1 MAGLSI
7 VAAPNHELSPEELN
21 ELLSGLMPDIPGY
34 QVMRRIGR
42 GGMCYVYLGL
52 QRSLDRQVAI
62 KVMAPDALND
72 EIGKQR
78 FEREARTIAKLE
90 HPSIVGIHEV
100 GRTPEGLLYYVLPY
114 LSKGHVGQRDLTQDE
129 PRIIEVLRSLL
140 SALEYAHARGIV
152 HRDVKAE
159 NVLFDNADRPVLTDF
174 GIAVSKRD
182 NVRMTGGGMALGS
195 STYMSPEQARGER
208 VDGRADIYS
217 LGVLAFEMLCGHL
230 PFQNPD
236 SLGLALM
243 HAQDPVPRLPE
254 AKRHWQAF
262 IDKAMEKSA
271 GKRFANA
278 HQMMLALFDVEAD
291 SNRIANLPV
300 ALQEPE
306 QALPTPAARLQQS
319 LRSAM
324 VRVAQAM
331 RGAKVAAA
339 AGFVLLLMVAA
350 LSWALWPGS
359 SVTSDTSSVAKA
371 ESNAA
376 LVADP
381 ERGLEPAEAPLS
393 VSDAQATESANE
405 IDAAAELEEDVPDLP
420 PGLRELQ
427 AARGQIAR
435 GRLSLPPGDNAYES
449 LFAARRIIPDS
460 PQLRAV
466 GERWI
471 DAASPHLLAGLDDGR
486 EEASLALLQRADTLA
501 GDLQLHEGPA
511 WLHLKQALSESMLA
525 RLQSALAAG
534 DLDAVHA
541 AKALA
546 LRFGVQPESLEPA
559 WSQPIVRVK
568 PGDVLT
574 AGGTRMALLRLPTAS
589 AAGLAAMPQEV
600 TRDQYAAF
608 ARLAGRSESRC
619 RNRTAG
625 MFQRKRSWQQPG
637 FDQAGDHPVVCVSV
651 DDALAY
657 AEWLGARDGVR
668 YRLPSAGEWSRLA
681 GYPLAGD
688 ACGSDRLACGSN
700 GSVAA
705 NSGSTSPA
713 GLRGLRGNVRE
724 WLSDCSDG
732 CRNRMAGG
740 LGWRDAPDGSA
751 TGSEALDADQAYDDV
766 GFRLLREVPAEEV
779 ELR

>member
-1 MAGLSI
+1 M
-7 VAAPNHELSPEELN
+7 AAPNHELSPEELN

-114 LSKGHVGQRDLTQDE
+114 LSKGHVGQRDLTKDE
-129 PRIIEVLRSLL
+129 PRVIEVLRSLL

-182 NVRMTGGGMALGS
+182 NVRMTGSGLALGS

-230 PFQNPD
+230 PFQSSD
-236 SLGLALM
+236 ALSLALM
-243 HAQDPVPRLPE
+243 HAQDPVPRMPE

-271 GKRFANA
+271 SKRFASA
-278 HQMMLALFDVEAD
+278 HQMLQALAEVAAESKRL
-291 SNRIANLPV
+291 SRLPV
-300 ALQEPE
+300 AQPGADLQPPTQVIRVVEPGHS
-306 QALPTPAARLQQS
+306 ARDRLPTQLRGPKAAL
-319 LRSAM
+319 
-324 VRVAQAM
+324 
-331 RGAKVAAA
+331 A
-339 AGFVLLLMVAA
+339 AGVVLLLIVVA
-350 LSWALWPGS
+350 LSVALWPDS
-359 SVTSDTSSVAKA
+359 PSDPLLA
-371 ESNAA
+371 EPAAA
-376 LVADP
+376 LVDVAGPSSDG
-381 ERGLEPAEAPLS
+381 EVIEVPAA
-393 VSDAQATESANE
+393 VSELQTEESSDTAGE
-405 IDAAAELEEDVPDLP
+405 TGELEEEVPDLP

-435 GRLSLPPGDNAYES
+435 GRLSLPAGDNAYES
-449 LFAARRIIPDS
+449 LFAARRILPDS
-460 PQLRAV
+460 PQLQAV

-471 DAASPHLLAGLDDGR
+471 AAASPHLLAALADGR
-486 EEASLALLQRADTLA
+486 EEASLGLLQRADTLA
-501 GDLQLHEGPA
+501 GDLKLREGSAWRQLQKSLAEA
-511 WLHLKQALSESMLA
+511 MLA
-525 RLQSALAAG
+525 PLQSALAAG
-534 DLDAVHA
+534 DLDAVQA
-541 AKALA
+541 AKARA
-546 LRFGVQPESLEPA
+546 LRFGVKPEALEPA
-559 WSQPIVRVK
+559 WSAPIVRVK
-568 PGDVLT
+568 PGDVMTSGSSQLV
-574 AGGTRMALLRLPTAS
+574 LLRLPTQT

-608 ARLAGRSESRC
+608 ARLSGASETRC

-625 MFQRKRSWQQPG
+625 IFQRKRSWQEPG
-637 FDQAGDHPVVCVSV
+637 FEQAGDHPVVCVSV
-651 DDALAY
+651 ADALAY

-668 YRLPSAGEWSRLA
+668 YRLPSAGEWNRLA
-681 GYPLAGD
+681 GYPQSGD
-688 ACGSDRLACGSN
+688 ACASDRLACGSN
-700 GSVAA
+700 GTARAA
-705 NSGSTSPA
+705 SGSTSPA

-724 WLSDCSDG
+724 WLSDCADG
-732 CRNRMAGG
+732 CRKRMAGG
-740 LGWRDAPDGSA
+740 RGWRDAAAVSA
-751 TGSEALDADQAYDDV
+751 TGGEALDADQAYDDV
-766 GFRLLREVPAEEV
+766 GFRLLRDVAAEEV

>member
-7 VAAPNHELSPEELN
+7 MAAPNHELSPEELN

-129 PRIIEVLRSLL
+129 PRVIEVLRSLL

-230 PFQNPD
+230 PFQSPD
-236 SLGLALM
+236 SLSLALM

-254 AKRHWQAF
+254 DKRHWQAF

-278 HQMMLALFDVEAD
+278 HQMMLALFDVEAE
-291 SNRIANLPV
+291 STRIAKLPV
-300 ALQEPE
+300 AQPQPE
-306 QALPTPAARLQQS
+306 QALQTPAVRLQQFLYAAIDRVPQP
-319 LRSAM
+319 LRGPKA
-324 VRVAQAM
+324 AI
-331 RGAKVAAA
+331 GAGIV
-339 AGFVLLLMVAA
+339 VLLIVAT
-350 LSWALWPGS
+350 LSWALWPDS
-359 SVTSDTSSVAKA
+359 SGTSDVSDIAQAETAVAVVA
-371 ESNAA
+371 E
-376 LVADP
+376 P
-381 ERGLEPAEAPLS
+381 ERGFEPTQASDS
-393 VSDAQATESANE
+393 VPDTQPGESAGE
-405 IDAAAELEEDVPDLP
+405 IEDATDLEEEVPDLP
-420 PGLRELQ
+420 PGLSELQ

-435 GRLSLPPGDNAYES
+435 GRLSLPAGDNAYES

-471 DAASPHLLAGLDDGR
+471 AAASPHLLAGLDDGR
-486 EEASLALLQRADTLA
+486 EETSLTLLQRAETLA
-501 GDLQLHEGPA
+501 SDLQLRDGSA
-511 WLHLKQALSESMLA
+511 WLQLQEGLSETMLK
-525 RLQSALAAG
+525 RLQSALAAS
-534 DLDAVHA
+534 DLDSVRA

-546 LRFGVQPESLEPA
+546 LRLGLQPESLQPA
-559 WSQPIVRVK
+559 WSQPIVHAK

-574 AGGTRMALLRLPTAS
+574 AGGTDMVLLSLPS
-589 AAGLAAMPQEV
+589 ATGPGLAAMRQEV
-600 TRDQYAAF
+600 TRDEYAAF
-608 ARLAGRSESRC
+608 ARLGSRPDTRC

-625 MFQRKRSWQQPG
+625 FFQRKRSWQEPG
-637 FDQAGDHPVVCVSV
+637 FEQAGNHPVACVSV
-651 DDALAY
+651 ADALAY

-668 YRLPSAGEWSRLA
+668 YRLPSAAEWRRLA
-681 GYPLAGD
+681 GYPVAGD
-688 ACGSDRLACGSN
+688 ACAMDRLACGSN
-700 GSVAA
+700 GTVAA
-705 NSGSTSPA
+705 SSGSTSPA

-724 WLSDCSDG
+724 WLFDCANDCGKRLS
-732 CRNRMAGG
+732 GG
-740 LGWRDAPDGSA
+740 LGWRDAPTASA
-751 TGSEALDADQAYDDV
+751 TGSDALDADQAYDDV
-766 GFRLLREVPAEEV
+766 GFRLLRDVAAEEV